1 MTTEILNKAATCLG
15 LLDHSPIGHFVVR
28 SDFMVVF
35 WNRCLETWTGIPRGE
50 IVGQSIIDR
59 FPHLGEKKYLNRIK
73 SMFAGGPPTIFSSQL
88 HKFLIPAP
96 LPGGKF
102 RIQYSVVTA
111 VPDPEGGE
119 FYALF
124 SIQDVTSLT
133 EAIEGHQFA
142 LQKATEEMDERK
154 KVEAKLVRY
163 TEELKRLNS
172 VLKERS
178 IRDGLTGLFNH
189 RYFYY
194 FLRREFMLSTRSG
207 TDLACLLLDLDN
219 FKKLND
225 SYGHQFGDTVLKTVA
240 ERIRK
245 TVRETDVVS
254 RYGGEEFAILLP
266 GTELE
271 GAVVI
276 AEKIRARIE
285 NQAFP
290 HSNLSVGVTV
300 SIGVATGMAHNP
312 SKPQD
317 LLAFADNALY
327 RAKAAGRNCVVVH
340 SAGSDEVL
348 TA

>member
-1 MTTEILNKAATCLG
+1 MTSERIDKAATCFA
-15 LLDHSPIGHFVVR
+15 LLDHSPIGHFVVQR
-28 SDFMVVF
+28 DFMVVF
-35 WNRCLETWTGIPRGE
+35 WNRCLETWTGIPRNE
-50 IVGQSIIDR
+50 IVGHSIIER
-59 FPHLGEKKYLNRIK
+59 FPHLGEPKYASRIK
-73 SMFAGGPPTIFSSQL
+73 SMFTGGPPTIFSSQL
-88 HKFLIPAP
+88 HKLLVPAP

-111 VPDPEGGE
+111 VPDKEGDG

-124 SIQDVTSLT
+124 SLQDVTSLS
-133 EAIEGHQFA
+133 EAIEDHQLA
-142 LQKATEEMDERK
+142 LKKAAEEMDERK
-154 KVEAKLVRY
+154 KVEVKLVRY
-163 TEELKRLNS
+163 TEELKRLNQ

-194 FLRREFMLSTRSG
+194 YLRREFLLSSRTG

-225 SYGHQFGDTVLKTVA
+225 SYGHQFGDMVLKTVA

-245 TVRETDVVS
+245 SVRETDVVS

-271 GAVVI
+271 GAIVI
-276 AEKIRARIE
+276 AEKIRTRIE

-290 HSNLSVGVTV
+290 HSNLAVGVTV
-300 SIGVATGMAHNP
+300 SIGISASSAHATG
-312 SKPQD
+312 KPQD
-317 LLAFADNALY
+317 LLAYADSALY
-327 RAKAAGRNCVVVH
+327 RAKAAGRNCVVVY
-340 SAGSDEVL
+340 SSGSREAI